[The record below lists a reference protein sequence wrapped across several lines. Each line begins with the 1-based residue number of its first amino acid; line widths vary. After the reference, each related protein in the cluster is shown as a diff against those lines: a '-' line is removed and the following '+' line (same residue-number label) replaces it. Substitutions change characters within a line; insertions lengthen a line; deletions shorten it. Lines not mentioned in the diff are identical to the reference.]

1 MPKIK
6 GLSHVVLYTKDLDK
20 MVAFYRDVLGLVKY
34 REHAG
39 RMVFL
44 TADPDAEDHELA
56 LVKGREGEAKIIAH
70 IAWRV
75 ETPADVKAYYERFK
89 AQGVPIDHC
98 VSHAYEEMGE
108 TRCRAISS
116 IPKATVSK
124 STPWSPSVTPSA
136 STARSTW
143 TKLLMRSSPRQ
154 AGLRQPPATDGTATS
169 ELNNP
174 RLEGEGFQFSSA
186 RSRQEIFP
194 LHHVFVGLG

>member
-1 MPKIK
+1 MPKIR
-6 GLSHVVLYTKDLDK
+6 GLSHVVLHTKDLDK

-56 LVKGREGEAKIIAH
+56 LVKGREGDAKIIAH

-98 VSHAYEEMGE
+98 VSHAYEEMGN
-108 TRCRAISS
+108 
-116 IPKATVSK
+116 TVSCYFLDPEGNRLEVYALVAERDTQRINRPLDLDK
-124 STPWSPSVTPSA
+124 SLGEIVAQA
-136 STARSTW
+136 SGLAPTAR
-143 TKLLMRSSPRQ
+143 
-154 AGLRQPPATDGTATS
+154 
-169 ELNNP
+169 
-174 RLEGEGFQFSSA
+174 
-186 RSRQEIFP
+186 
-194 LHHVFVGLG
+194 H